1 MMCKGLK
8 KKGVASLIQNET
20 QINAVNSRGYAGD
33 DEGRSRDGWNGGRA

>member
-8 KKGVASLIQNET
+8 RQGVAGLIQNET

-33 DEGRSRDGWNGGRA
+33 DERRSRGE